1 MTQARI
7 MIVEDER
14 ITAEDI
20 HDILTHLGYAVT
32 AMVSSGA
39 DAIRE
44 AERTRPDLVMM
55 DIRIKGDMDGIEAA
69 REIRERFDIPVVYLT
84 AHADRETLERAKLA
98 EPLGYLIKPFQEAE
112 LQASI
117 EMALH
122 KQKADQR
129 LKQAS
134 ETVSATLQS
143 MGEAVIGTDAHGLIT
158 LMNPAAESWTGWS
171 TDEARKAHIDQ
182 VLQWK
187 GRQRCSLVVATVC
200 RDGALAELENG
211 SVLIT
216 RKGEERRVGG
226 SISPTR
232 DHNGQI
238 TGAVIVFGGAVF
250 GGANAERTAAAG
262 VPASEKA
269 DSGNFEMIAESKE
282 MQRLMHFAHRVAGS
296 EVSAILLRGESG
308 TGKDVVAKLL
318 HHGSRRDAQPFLAI
332 NCAAIPDTLLESEL
346 FGYEKGAFTDARAQ
360 KKGILEMASGG
371 TVFLDEI
378 GEMAMALQ
386 AKMLRVLED
395 QKVRRVGGTSDIQA
409 DLRVITAT
417 NQDLTQAIQQGRF
430 RLDLYYR
437 LNVIQIVVPP
447 LREHREDI
455 LPLANHFIASYNRK
469 FKRSIQGLSPEAAQ
483 SLLAHSWPGN
493 IRELRNAIE
502 RAMVLEDTRWITSV
516 SLGLSVGDGP
526 LTQPAEQRQPGP
538 PDLAGMSLEDAEKSM
553 LLNALQKA
561 GWNQTRAAQLL
572 SISRDTLRYKMKKF
586 NLRSMENSAAGP
598 E

>member
-1 MTQARI
+1 

-20 HDILTHLGYAVT
+20 HEILTHLGYTVT

-84 AHADRETLERAKLA
+84 AHADRETLDRAKMS
-98 EPLGYLIKPFQEAE
+98 EPLGYLIKPFHEAE

-122 KQKADQR
+122 KQEADQR
-129 LKQAS
+129 MKRRS

-143 MGEAVIGTDAHGLIT
+143 IGEAVIGADAEGVIT
-158 LMNPAAESWTGWS
+158 LMNRAAESWTGWS
-171 TDEARKAHIDQ
+171 SGETRGTQIDQ
-182 VLQWK
+182 VMQWK
-187 GRQRCSLVVATVC
+187 GRLRTSALVADVC
-200 RDGALAELENG
+200 RTGALTELDNG

-216 RKGEERRVGG
+216 REGKEQRVGG
-226 SISPTR
+226 TISPVR

-238 TGAVIVFGGAVF
+238 IDAVIVFGAAEEERA
-250 GGANAERTAAAG
+250 ANAG
-262 VPASEKA
+262 VPAAERTE
-269 DSGNFEMIAESKE
+269 SGHFEMIAESAE
-282 MQRLMHFAHRVAGS
+282 MRRLVHFAHRVAGS
-296 EVSAILLRGESG
+296 EVSTILLRGDSG
-308 TGKDVVAKLL
+308 TGKDVVARFL
-318 HHGSRRDAQPFLAI
+318 HHASRRDAQPFLAI
-332 NCAAIPDTLLESEL
+332 NCAAIPETLLESEL

-386 AKMLRVLED
+386 AKLLRVLED
-395 QKVRRVGGTSDIQA
+395 QKVRRVGGTADIQV

-417 NQDLTQAIQQGRF
+417 NQDLTQLIQQGRF

-447 LREHREDI
+447 LRAHREDI
-455 LPLANHFIASYNRK
+455 LPLANHFVGSYNRK
-469 FKRSIQGLSPEAAQ
+469 FKRSVEGVSPEAAQ
-483 SLLAHSWPGN
+483 ALIAHDWPGN

-502 RAMVLEDTRWITSV
+502 RAMVLEDTPWISSL
-516 SLGLSVGDGP
+516 SLGLDP
-526 LTQPAEQRQPGP
+526 NQLTSAPAPEQKPPGMQE
-538 PDLAGMSLEDAEKSM
+538 LKGMSLEDAEKSM
-553 LLNALQKA
+553 LLNALQRA
-561 GWNQTRAAQLL
+561 GWNQTHAAQLL
-572 SISRDTLRYKMKKF
+572 SITRDTLRYKMKKF
-586 NLRSMENSAAGP
+586 KLRSSTEAAASHS